1 MLILRG
7 KYSNFKGQVQ
17 CTKDSLQRESIQQQ
31 SLDFLFGES
40 CKINDFVNRII
51 LGFHL
56 LDKAVPATKAEVT
69 KKFFSAL
76 LSTIY

>member
-1 MLILRG
+1 
-7 KYSNFKGQVQ
+7 
-17 CTKDSLQRESIQQQ
+17 
-31 SLDFLFGES
+31 
-40 CKINDFVNRII
+40 
-51 LGFHL
+51 